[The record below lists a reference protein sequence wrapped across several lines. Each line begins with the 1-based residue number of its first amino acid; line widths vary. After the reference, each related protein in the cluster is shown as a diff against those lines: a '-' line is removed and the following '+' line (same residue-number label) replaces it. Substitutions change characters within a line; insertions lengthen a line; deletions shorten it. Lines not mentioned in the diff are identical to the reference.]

1 MTRRFAFRL
10 LLSMVLLLSQHMA
23 LAHAIS
29 HWAGSVRAPAAVVQD
44 DGSELSRAVAED
56 PACAKC
62 LAFAQVGCAPPC
74 ENYVFA
80 PAVDRHAV
88 PASLSAG
95 LPGTGLIR
103 AFNPRAPPV
112 PA

>member
-1 MTRRFAFRL
+1 MNRRFAFRL

-23 LAHAIS
+23 MAHAIS
-29 HWAGSVRAPAAVVQD
+29 HWAGAGRAPVARVQD
-44 DGSELSRAVAED
+44 EGGELSRAVAED

-62 LAFAQVGCAPPC
+62 LAFAQIGCAPPC
-74 ENYVFA
+74 ADYVFA
-80 PAVDRHAV
+80 PAVDRHAA
-88 PASLSAG
+88 PASLSAA
-95 LPGTGLIR
+95 LPGAGPIR